1 MIGNGNGKM
10 NRGEQSDLESTR
22 NKISKSDKA
31 VIRWI
36 LKICKSQMPTLVFLI
51 AVNVVHGITS
61 VFFAN
66 FSKNVID
73 GATVMRDTGYIVRFA
88 LALLGVVILQMTLS
102 ITRSCVSER
111 CKGRLDIV
119 LKRHLLDVIMKKD
132 YSTVTSYHTGEL
144 QNRMFNDVNIVTDG
158 FTKILPQGVFFVT
171 KLASSLIYLIV
182 LDRVFALV
190 FLIGGCIVFA
200 VTQLFRKQLKALH
213 KKVQETEGKTRSFV
227 QEIVSNL
234 LVVKAFSV
242 EDKMQKQTDEL
253 QEDNFTAKIKR
264 RNFSIFANTG
274 LNTVFSVGTV
284 FAVAFGAWRLLTGG
298 MTYGDV
304 TAMIQL
310 VNQVQ
315 SPFASLSGVMP
326 QYFSMIASAERLME
340 IDAIKDEKQINESLI
355 DVEDTY
361 KNLVA
366 ISFDN
371 ISFKYDRDIIFDN
384 TSFSVKKGDFVA
396 IMGISGIGK
405 STLLKLLLGVFT
417 AQSGEIKLK
426 TSKGD
431 IPVDKNTRRL
441 FSYVPQGNM
450 VISGTIRDNLTFIND
465 DVTEKEIQNAIEVSC
480 AKQFIDE
487 LPMGMETVIG
497 EKGLGLS
504 EGQIQRLAIAR
515 SLLSKSPILLL
526 DEATSAL
533 DEKTEKQFLT
543 NLRQLD
549 DMTCIIVSHKKAAIE
564 ICNKNIQI
572 INGKIVEG

>member
-1 MIGNGNGKM
+1 MESKS
-10 NRGEQSDLESTR
+10 NR
-22 NKISKSDKA
+22 ISKSDQA
-31 VIRWI
+31 VIKWI
-36 LKICKSQMPTLVFLI
+36 LKICKSQIPTLAFLI
-51 AVNVVHGITS
+51 AVNIIHGVTS

-73 GATVMRDTGYIVRFA
+73 GATVMKDTGYIIKFA
-88 LALLGVVILQMTLS
+88 LALLGVVILQMSLS
-102 ITRSCVSER
+102 IIRSCVSER

-119 LKRHLLDVIMKKD
+119 LKHHLLDVIMKKD

-158 FTKILPQGVFFVT
+158 FTKILPQGIFFVT
-171 KLASSLIYLIV
+171 KLVSSLIYLIV
-182 LDRVFALV
+182 LDKIFALV
-190 FLIGGCIVFA
+190 FLIGGCVVFA

-213 KKVQETEGKTRSFV
+213 KKVQETEGKTRSFI
-227 QEIVSNL
+227 QETVSNL

-242 EDKMQKQTDEL
+242 EDKIQEQTDKL
-253 QEDNFTAKIKR
+253 QEENFIAKIKR
-264 RNFSIFANTG
+264 RNFSIYANTG

-284 FAVAFGAWRLLTGG
+284 FAVAFGAWRILTGG

-315 SPFASLSGVMP
+315 SPFASLSGIMP

-340 IDAIKDEKQINESLI
+340 IDSIKEENQINECPI
-355 DVEDTY
+355 DVDKTY
-361 KNLVA
+361 KELRE
-366 ISFDN
+366 ISFEN

-384 TSFSVKKGDFVA
+384 TSLTVKKGDFVA
-396 IMGISGIGK
+396 ITGISGIGK
-405 STLLKLLLGVFT
+405 STLLKLLLGVFN
-417 AQSGEIKLK
+417 AQSGCITLK
-426 TSKGD
+426 TTDSE
-431 IPVDKNTRRL
+431 IAVDKNTRRL

-450 VISGTIRDNLTFIND
+450 VVSGTIRENLTFIND
-465 DVTEKEIQNAIEVSC
+465 DVTEDEIAQAVEVSC

-487 LPMGMETVIG
+487 LPRGLETVIG

-515 SLLSKSPILLL
+515 SLLSKAPILLL

-543 NLRQLD
+543 NLRQLEN
-549 DMTCIIVSHKKAAIE
+549 MTCIIVSHKKAAIE
-564 ICNKNIQI
+564 ICNKNIRI
-572 INGKIVEG
+572 KNGKIIEG

>member
-1 MIGNGNGKM
+1 MESKS
-10 NRGEQSDLESTR
+10 NR
-22 NKISKSDKA
+22 ISKSDKA
-31 VIRWI
+31 VIKWI
-36 LKICKSQMPTLVFLI
+36 LKICKSQIPTLVFLI
-51 AVNVVHGITS
+51 AVNIIHGVTS
-61 VFFAN
+61 VLFAN

-73 GATVMRDTGYIVRFA
+73 GATVMKDTGYIIKFA
-88 LALLGVVILQMTLS
+88 VALLGVVILQMSLS
-102 ITRSCVSER
+102 IIRSCISER
-111 CKGRLDIV
+111 CKGRLDIA
-119 LKRHLLDVIMKKD
+119 LKHHLLDVIMKKD

-158 FTKILPQGVFFVT
+158 FTKILPQGIFFVT
-171 KLASSLIYLIV
+171 KLVSSLIYLIV
-182 LDRVFALV
+182 LDKIFALV
-190 FLIGGCIVFA
+190 FLVGGCIVFA

-213 KKVQETEGKTRSFV
+213 RKVQETEGKTRSFI
-227 QEIVSNL
+227 QETVSNL

-242 EDKMQKQTDEL
+242 EDKIQEQTDKL
-253 QEDNFTAKIKR
+253 QEENFIAKIKR
-264 RNFSIFANTG
+264 RNFSIYANTG

-284 FAVAFGAWRLLTGG
+284 FAVAFGAWRILTGG

-315 SPFASLSGVMP
+315 SPFASLSGIMP

-340 IDAIKDEKQINESLI
+340 IDSIKEENQINESPI
-355 DVEDTY
+355 DVDKTY
-361 KNLVA
+361 KELRE
-366 ISFDN
+366 ISFEN

-384 TSFSVKKGDFVA
+384 TSLTVKKGDFVA
-396 IMGISGIGK
+396 ITGISGIGK

-417 AQSGEIKLK
+417 AQSGRITLK
-426 TSKGD
+426 TTDGE
-431 IPVDKNTRRL
+431 IAVDKNTRRL

-450 VISGTIRDNLTFIND
+450 VVSGTIRDNLTFIND
-465 DVTEKEIQNAIEVSC
+465 NVTEDEIAQAVEVSC

-487 LPMGMETVIG
+487 LPMGLETVIG

-515 SLLSKSPILLL
+515 SLLAKAPVLLL

-543 NLRQLD
+543 NLRQLEN
-549 DMTCIIVSHKKAAIE
+549 MTCIIVSHKKAAIE
-564 ICNKNIQI
+564 ICNKNIRI
-572 INGKIVEG
+572 KNGKIIEG

>member
-1 MIGNGNGKM
+1 MESKS
-10 NRGEQSDLESTR
+10 NR
-22 NKISKSDKA
+22 ISKSDKA
-31 VIRWI
+31 VIKWI
-36 LKICKSQMPTLVFLI
+36 LKICKSQIPTLAFLI
-51 AVNVVHGITS
+51 AVNIIHGVTS

-73 GATVMRDTGYIVRFA
+73 GATVMKDTGYIIKFA
-88 LALLGVVILQMTLS
+88 LALLGVVILQMSLS
-102 ITRSCVSER
+102 IIRSCVSER

-119 LKRHLLDVIMKKD
+119 LKHHLLDVIMKKD

-158 FTKILPQGVFFVT
+158 FTKILPQGIFFVT

-182 LDRVFALV
+182 LDKIFALV

-213 KKVQETEGKTRSFV
+213 KKVQETEGKTRSFI
-227 QEIVSNL
+227 QETVSNL

-242 EDKMQKQTDEL
+242 EDKIQEQTDKL
-253 QEDNFTAKIKR
+253 QEENFIAKIKR
-264 RNFSIFANTG
+264 RNFSIYANTG

-284 FAVAFGAWRLLTGG
+284 FAVAFGAWRILTGG

-315 SPFASLSGVMP
+315 SPFASLSGIMP

-340 IDAIKDEKQINESLI
+340 IDSIKEENQINECPI
-355 DVEDTY
+355 DVDKTY
-361 KNLVA
+361 KELRE
-366 ISFDN
+366 ISFEN

-384 TSFSVKKGDFVA
+384 TSLTLKKGDFVA
-396 IMGISGIGK
+396 ITGISGIGK
-405 STLLKLLLGVFT
+405 STLLKLLLGVFN
-417 AQSGEIKLK
+417 AQSGCITLK
-426 TSKGD
+426 TTDGE
-431 IPVDKNTRRL
+431 IAVDKNTRRL

-450 VISGTIRDNLTFIND
+450 VVSGTIRENLTFIND
-465 DVTEKEIQNAIEVSC
+465 DVTEDEIAQAVEVSC
-480 AKQFIDE
+480 VKQFIDE
-487 LPMGMETVIG
+487 LPRGLETVIG

-515 SLLSKSPILLL
+515 SLLSKAPVLLL

-543 NLRQLD
+543 NLRQLEN
-549 DMTCIIVSHKKAAIE
+549 MTCIIVSHKKAAIE

-572 INGKIVEG
+572 KNGKIIEG

>member
-1 MIGNGNGKM
+1 MESKS
-10 NRGEQSDLESTR
+10 NR
-22 NKISKSDKA
+22 ISKSDKA
-31 VIRWI
+31 VIKWI
-36 LKICKSQMPTLVFLI
+36 LKICKSQIPTLAFLI
-51 AVNVVHGITS
+51 AVNIIHGVTS

-73 GATVMRDTGYIVRFA
+73 GATVMKDTGYIIKFA
-88 LALLGVVILQMTLS
+88 LALLGVVILQMSLS
-102 ITRSCVSER
+102 IIRSCVSER

-119 LKRHLLDVIMKKD
+119 LKHHLLDVIMKKD

-158 FTKILPQGVFFVT
+158 FTKILPQGIFFVT
-171 KLASSLIYLIV
+171 KLVSSLIYLIV
-182 LDRVFALV
+182 LDKIFALV

-213 KKVQETEGKTRSFV
+213 KKVQETEGKTRSFI
-227 QEIVSNL
+227 QETVSNL

-242 EDKMQKQTDEL
+242 EDKIQEQTDKL
-253 QEDNFTAKIKR
+253 QEENFIAKIKR
-264 RNFSIFANTG
+264 RNFSIYANTG

-284 FAVAFGAWRLLTGG
+284 FAVAFGAWRILTGG

-315 SPFASLSGVMP
+315 SPFASLSGIMP

-340 IDAIKDEKQINESLI
+340 IDSIKEENQINECPI
-355 DVEDTY
+355 DVDKTY
-361 KNLVA
+361 KELRE
-366 ISFDN
+366 ISFEN

-384 TSFSVKKGDFVA
+384 TSLTVKKGDFVA
-396 IMGISGIGK
+396 ITGISGIGK

-417 AQSGEIKLK
+417 AQSGCITLK
-426 TSKGD
+426 TTDGE
-431 IPVDKNTRRL
+431 IAVDKNTRRL

-450 VISGTIRDNLTFIND
+450 VVSGTIRENLTFIND
-465 DVTEKEIQNAIEVSC
+465 DVTEDEIAQAVEVSC

-487 LPMGMETVIG
+487 LPRGLETVIG

-515 SLLSKSPILLL
+515 SLLSKAPILLL

-543 NLRQLD
+543 NLRQLEN
-549 DMTCIIVSHKKAAIE
+549 MTCIIVSHKKAAIE
-564 ICNKNIQI
+564 ICNKNIRI
-572 INGKIVEG
+572 KNGKIIEG

>member
-1 MIGNGNGKM
+1 MESKS
-10 NRGEQSDLESTR
+10 NR
-22 NKISKSDKA
+22 ISKSDKA
-31 VIRWI
+31 VIKWI
-36 LKICKSQMPTLVFLI
+36 LKICKSQIPTLAFLI
-51 AVNVVHGITS
+51 AVNIIHGVTS

-73 GATVMRDTGYIVRFA
+73 GATVMKDTGYIIKFA
-88 LALLGVVILQMTLS
+88 LALLGVVILQMSLS
-102 ITRSCVSER
+102 IIRSCVSER

-119 LKRHLLDVIMKKD
+119 LKHHLLDVIMKKD

-158 FTKILPQGVFFVT
+158 FTKILPQGIFFVT
-171 KLASSLIYLIV
+171 KLVSSLIYLIV
-182 LDRVFALV
+182 LDKIFALV

-213 KKVQETEGKTRSFV
+213 KKVQETEGKTRSFI
-227 QEIVSNL
+227 QETVSNL

-242 EDKMQKQTDEL
+242 EDKIQEQTDKL
-253 QEDNFTAKIKR
+253 QEENFIAKIKR
-264 RNFSIFANTG
+264 RNFSIYANTG

-284 FAVAFGAWRLLTGG
+284 FAVAFGAWRILTGG

-315 SPFASLSGVMP
+315 SPFASLSGIMP

-340 IDAIKDEKQINESLI
+340 IDSIKEENHINECPI
-355 DVEDTY
+355 DVDKTY
-361 KNLVA
+361 KELRE
-366 ISFDN
+366 ISFKN

-384 TSFSVKKGDFVA
+384 TSLTVKKGDFVA
-396 IMGISGIGK
+396 ITGISGIGK
-405 STLLKLLLGVFT
+405 STLLKLLLGVFN
-417 AQSGEIKLK
+417 AQSGCITLK
-426 TSKGD
+426 TAD
-431 IPVDKNTRRL
+431 NEIAVDKNTRRL

-450 VISGTIRDNLTFIND
+450 VVSGTIRENLTFIND
-465 DVTEKEIQNAIEVSC
+465 DVTEDEIAQAVEVSC

-487 LPMGMETVIG
+487 LPRGLETVIG

-515 SLLSKSPILLL
+515 SLLSKAPILLL

-543 NLRQLD
+543 NLRQLEN
-549 DMTCIIVSHKKAAIE
+549 MTCIIVSHKKAAIE
-564 ICNKNIQI
+564 ICNKNIRI
-572 INGKIVEG
+572 KNGKIIEG

>member
-1 MIGNGNGKM
+1 MESKS
-10 NRGEQSDLESTR
+10 NR
-22 NKISKSDKA
+22 ISKSDKA
-31 VIRWI
+31 VIKWI
-36 LKICKSQMPTLVFLI
+36 LKICKSQIPTLAFLI
-51 AVNVVHGITS
+51 AVNIIHGVTS

-73 GATVMRDTGYIVRFA
+73 GATVMKDTGYIIKFA
-88 LALLGVVILQMTLS
+88 LALLGVVILQMSLS
-102 ITRSCVSER
+102 IIRSCVSER

-119 LKRHLLDVIMKKD
+119 LKHHLLDVIMKKD

-158 FTKILPQGVFFVT
+158 FTKILPQGIFFVT
-171 KLASSLIYLIV
+171 KLVSSLIYLIV
-182 LDRVFALV
+182 LDKIFALV

-213 KKVQETEGKTRSFV
+213 KKVQETEGKTRSFI
-227 QEIVSNL
+227 QETVSNL

-242 EDKMQKQTDEL
+242 EDKIQEQTDKL
-253 QEDNFTAKIKR
+253 QEDNFIAKIKR
-264 RNFSIFANTG
+264 RNFSIYANTG

-284 FAVAFGAWRLLTGG
+284 FAVAFGAWRILTGG

-315 SPFASLSGVMP
+315 SPFASLSGIMP

-340 IDAIKDEKQINESLI
+340 IDSIKEENHINECPI
-355 DVEDTY
+355 DVDKTY
-361 KNLVA
+361 KELRE
-366 ISFDN
+366 ISFKN

-384 TSFSVKKGDFVA
+384 TSLTVKKGDFVA
-396 IMGISGIGK
+396 ITGISGIGK
-405 STLLKLLLGVFT
+405 STLLKLLLGVFN
-417 AQSGEIKLK
+417 AQNGCITLK
-426 TSKGD
+426 TAD
-431 IPVDKNTRRL
+431 NEIAVDKNTRRL

-450 VISGTIRDNLTFIND
+450 VVSGTIRENLTFIND
-465 DVTEKEIQNAIEVSC
+465 DVTEDEIAQAVEVSC

-487 LPMGMETVIG
+487 LPRGLETVIG

-515 SLLSKSPILLL
+515 SLLSKAPILLL

-543 NLRQLD
+543 NLRQLEN
-549 DMTCIIVSHKKAAIE
+549 MTCIIVSHKKAAIE

-572 INGKIVEG
+572 KNGKIIEG

>member
-1 MIGNGNGKM
+1 MESKS
-10 NRGEQSDLESTR
+10 NR
-22 NKISKSDKA
+22 ISKSDKA
-31 VIRWI
+31 VIKWI
-36 LKICKSQMPTLVFLI
+36 LKICKSQIPTLAFLI
-51 AVNVVHGITS
+51 AVNIIHGVTS

-73 GATVMRDTGYIVRFA
+73 GATVMKDTGYIIKFA
-88 LALLGVVILQMTLS
+88 LALLGVVILQMSLS
-102 ITRSCVSER
+102 IIRSCVSER

-119 LKRHLLDVIMKKD
+119 LKHHLLDVIMKKD

-158 FTKILPQGVFFVT
+158 FTKILPQGIFFVT
-171 KLASSLIYLIV
+171 KLVSSLIYLIV
-182 LDRVFALV
+182 LDKIFALV

-213 KKVQETEGKTRSFV
+213 KKVQETEGKTRSFI
-227 QEIVSNL
+227 QETVSNL

-242 EDKMQKQTDEL
+242 EDKIQEQTDKL
-253 QEDNFTAKIKR
+253 QEENFIAKIKR
-264 RNFSIFANTG
+264 RNFSVYANTG

-284 FAVAFGAWRLLTGG
+284 FAVAFGAWRILTGG

-315 SPFASLSGVMP
+315 SPFASLSGIMP

-340 IDAIKDEKQINESLI
+340 IDSIKEENHINECPI
-355 DVEDTY
+355 DVDKTY
-361 KNLVA
+361 KDLRE
-366 ISFDN
+366 ISFEN

-384 TSFSVKKGDFVA
+384 TSLTVKKGDFVA
-396 IMGISGIGK
+396 ITGISGIGK
-405 STLLKLLLGVFT
+405 STLLKLLLGVFN
-417 AQSGEIKLK
+417 AQSGCITLK
-426 TSKGD
+426 TTD
-431 IPVDKNTRRL
+431 NEIAVDKNTRRL

-450 VISGTIRDNLTFIND
+450 VVSGTIRENLTFIND
-465 DVTEKEIQNAIEVSC
+465 DVTEDEIAQAVEVSC

-487 LPMGMETVIG
+487 LPRGLETVIG

-515 SLLSKSPILLL
+515 SLLSKAPILLL

-543 NLRQLD
+543 NLRQLEN
-549 DMTCIIVSHKKAAIE
+549 MTCIIVSHKKAAIE

-572 INGKIVEG
+572 KNGKIIEG